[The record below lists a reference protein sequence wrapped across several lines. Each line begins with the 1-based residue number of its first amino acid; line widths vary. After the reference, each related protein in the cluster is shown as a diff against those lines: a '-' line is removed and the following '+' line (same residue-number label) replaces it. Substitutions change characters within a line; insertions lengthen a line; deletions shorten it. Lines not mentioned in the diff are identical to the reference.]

1 MRRVVGRLTTS
12 SDAVPSLQTWPLV
25 GPSTFRSTPG
35 GCACAK
41 RKGKQRCESTAG
53 TQLPRGSPKFRRLH
67 CIAETFQNISH
78 THQNTSRTKRLKYI
92 PTHTPKRTKCI
103 SNKQQNIPNR
113 PQNIQMHTKHNS
125 THPKCIPNIAQ
136 TFPSTYQKDTQTSQT
151 HPKTVHLHI
160 KHTPTK
166 SQIRSTHTKNIFT
179 ASQTHPKHISNSF
192 LIQLTI
198 LSLRAYSFF
207 QS

>member
-1 MRRVVGRLTTS
+1 MRRGRENN
-12 SDAVPSLQTWPLV
+12 DARAQRAHSFHAGAPSFADCIVSQKH
-25 GPSTFRSTPG
+25 SKTF
-35 GCACAK
+35 
-41 RKGKQRCESTAG
+41 
-53 TQLPRGSPKFRRLH
+53 H
-67 CIAETFQNISH
+67 
-78 THQNTSRTKRLKYI
+78 I
-92 PTHTPKRTKCI
+92 PTKTVPGQNVSNIFQHTPKRTKCI

-125 THPKCIPNIAQ
+125 THTKCIPNIAQ

-179 ASQTHPKHISNSF
+179 ASQTHPKHI
-192 LIQLTI
+192 
-198 LSLRAYSFF
+198 
-207 QS
+207 